1 MNSLTGFMRYA
12 WNIFLPLL
20 IILSAYVSL
29 ISIRIAEKHKPGE
42 VIDTEKA
49 DRWQYNGSY

>member
-1 MNSLTGFMRYA
+1 LKRDAMNSLTGFMRYA
-12 WNIFLPLL
+12 QYIFLPLL

-42 VIDTEKA
+42 VIDTENA
-49 DRWQYNGSY
+49 DR